1 MPLLYRRVLACWRYG
16 SVHRHVGR
24 NRDRSFEGAPSLGGA
39 RDRSF
44 ERQAEAGGG
53 RVRAGALP
61 CLGACDC
68 RLEAWGC
75 RLRAWGGRLEAWE
88 RHGVSDVGA
97 LPCLLQLLLEVL
109 QTLVQLVDAV
119 EQ

>member
-24 NRDRSFEGAPSLGGA
+24 NRGRSFEGAPSLGGA

-53 RVRAGALP
+53 RVRVGALP

-97 LPCLLQLLLEVL
+97 LPCLLQLLLEAL

>member
-1 MPLLYRRVLACWRYG
+1 MEV
-16 SVHRHVGR
+16 
-24 NRDRSFEGAPSLGGA
+24 
-39 RDRSF
+39 
-44 ERQAEAGGG
+44 
-53 RVRAGALP
+53 
-61 CLGACDC
+61 
-68 RLEAWGC
+68 WGC

-97 LPCLLQLLLEVL
+97 LPCLLQLLLEAL